1 MKTILYILFFFSLT
15 AKAQSLRTN
24 LLKTENNINEI
35 LNINQKAQFVNSE
48 GTVYSFKNINVNING
63 DVFCVDSLRNDEAKT
78 KKKLFNMSD
87 IKAFDI
93 SQKQFEV
100 IYKNDIE
107 SGKILGINDRD
118 WYAFKKE
125 LYALLYICKT
135 YSEQDPKFKCD

>member
-1 MKTILYILFFFSLT
+1 MKISLYILFFFSLIT
-15 AKAQSLRTN
+15 TAQSLKSN
-24 LLKTENNINEI
+24 LIETENNINKI

-63 DVFCVDSLRNDEAKT
+63 DVFCIDNLRNDETKT

-93 SQKQFEV
+93 SLKQFKV

-107 SGKILGINDRD
+107 SGKILGIKVRD
-118 WYAFKKE
+118 WYALKKE
-125 LYALLYICKT
+125 LYALIFICRT

>member
-1 MKTILYILFFFSLT
+1 MKTIFYILFFFFLT
-15 AKAQSLRTN
+15 AKGQSLKSN
-24 LLKTENNINEI
+24 LIETENNINEI
-35 LNINQKAQFVNSE
+35 LNINQKAQFANSE

-63 DVFCVDSLRNDEAKT
+63 DVFRIDSLRNDETKT

-107 SGKILGINDRD
+107 SGKILGINVRD
-118 WYAFKKE
+118 WYALKKE
-125 LYALLYICKT
+125 LYALLYICRT

>member
-1 MKTILYILFFFSLT
+1 MKTIFYILFFFSLT
-15 AKAQSLRTN
+15 AKGQSLKSN
-24 LLKTENNINEI
+24 LIETENNVNKI

-63 DVFCVDSLRNDEAKT
+63 DVFCIDNLRNDETKT

-93 SQKQFEV
+93 SLKQFKV
-100 IYKNDIE
+100 IYKNNIE
-107 SGKILGINDRD
+107 SGKILGINVRN
-118 WYAFKKE
+118 WYALKKE
-125 LYALLYICKT
+125 LYALIFICRT

>member
-1 MKTILYILFFFSLT
+1 MKTIFYILFFFCLT
-15 AKAQSLRTN
+15 ASAQSLKSN
-24 LLKTENNINEI
+24 LIETENNVNKI

-63 DVFCVDSLRNDEAKT
+63 DVFSIDSLRNDEAKT
-78 KKKLFNMSD
+78 KKKLFNLKD

-93 SQKQFEV
+93 SLKQFKV

-107 SGKILGINDRD
+107 SGKILGINVRD
-118 WYAFKKE
+118 WYALKKE
-125 LYALLYICKT
+125 LYALIYICRT

>member
-1 MKTILYILFFFSLT
+1 MKTTFYTLFFFSLT

-24 LLKTENNINEI
+24 LTKTENNINKI

-63 DVFCVDSLRNDEAKT
+63 DVFCIDSLRNDEAKS
-78 KKKLFNMSD
+78 KKKLFNMAD

-93 SQKQFEV
+93 SLKQFKV
-100 IYKNDIE
+100 IYKNDVE
-107 SGKILGINDRD
+107 SGKILGIKVRD
-118 WYAFKKE
+118 WYALKKE
-125 LYALLYICKT
+125 LYALIYICRT

>member
-1 MKTILYILFFFSLT
+1 MKTIFYILFFFSLIT
-15 AKAQSLRTN
+15 TAQSLKSN
-24 LLKTENNINEI
+24 LIETENNVNKI

-63 DVFCVDSLRNDEAKT
+63 DVYRIDSLRNDETKT

-93 SQKQFEV
+93 SLKQFKV

-107 SGKILGINDRD
+107 SGKILGINIRD
-118 WYAFKKE
+118 WYALKKE
-125 LYALLYICKT
+125 LYALIYICRT
-135 YSEQDPKFKCD
+135 YSELDPKFKCD